1 MDLPNA
7 IYDGEETFST
17 GAHIGFGKMVP
28 VVDRLLRSRAGM
40 SSAESA
46 NPWVDLMATIVS
58 PSTEEAAVIARA
70 HVAFPWVRL
79 HAIRVSSYYPAGERT
94 ALQPLVHRF
103 VAESSCFEDDG
114 QDQEEDEDCST
125 NPHSVQ
131 PWLTW
136 APEIYFGAAAGSMPG
151 NKEELA
157 VEATSGQGPK
167 TSEDKKKIGATTS
180 TKSPSQVN
188 RFTFS
193 LMPSSA
199 LKPSPAA
206 SNSIGL
212 VNALRVLLTFGPDAA
227 GTFKWPPGPGTVG
240 TSAWLPDPGKA
251 RTSARPPDP
260 GKVGASAWP
269 PDPGEVGTSA
279 WPPDPGDRGTSAW
292 PPDPGEVGTSA
303 WPRDLGATG
312 ASMCPPDPGEVGG
325 FMFPPDP
332 GCCFGA

>member
-17 GAHIGFGKMVP
+17 GAHIGFGKMVT

-70 HVAFPWVRL
+70 HVAFPWVRI
-79 HAIRVSSYYPAGERT
+79 HAIRMTVKMRRMRT
-94 ALQPLVHRF
+94 APRMCDM
-103 VAESSCFEDDG
+103 E
-114 QDQEEDEDCST
+114 
-125 NPHSVQ
+125 

-212 VNALRVLLTFGPDAA
+212 VNALRVLL
-227 GTFKWPPGPGTVG
+227 
-240 TSAWLPDPGKA
+240 
-251 RTSARPPDP
+251 
-260 GKVGASAWP
+260 
-269 PDPGEVGTSA
+269 
-279 WPPDPGDRGTSAW
+279 
-292 PPDPGEVGTSA
+292 
-303 WPRDLGATG
+303 
-312 ASMCPPDPGEVGG
+312 
-325 FMFPPDP
+325 
-332 GCCFGA
+332 